1 MNISVCKK
9 LLLPEDYFDA
19 EETSEIKS
27 EYYHGEI
34 FAMTGASFNHNI
46 IAWNILAALHETL
59 SHTDCFAFPSD
70 MRIQVD
76 EAKHYTYPDISI
88 VCKDIAFA
96 KGRDDTIK
104 NPMVIIEIL
113 SDSTKA
119 YDRGMKFTA
128 YRKLPSLRDYILIN
142 QYRCQIEYF
151 HKTGLNRWESEELN
165 GIEEILNIRSVSIG
179 LPLKSIYH
187 RVNISDSL

>member
-9 LLLPEDYFDA
+9 PLLPEDYFDA

-34 FAMTGASFNHNI
+34 FVMTGASFNHNI
-46 IAWNILAALHETL
+46 IAWNILAALHEPL

-96 KGRDDTIK
+96 EGRDDTIK

-113 SDSTKA
+113 SDSTKT

-128 YRKLPSLRDYILIN
+128 YRKLPSLREYILID
-142 QYRCQIEYF
+142 QYRYHIEYF
-151 HKTGLNRWESEELN
+151 HKISINRWISEEVK
-165 GIEEILNIRSVSIG
+165 GIGEVLNIRSVGIG
-179 LPLKSIYH
+179 LPLMSIYH
-187 RVNISDSL
+187 RVNISDGL